1 MQAQFFALCTIADGV
16 SIIVENVFENRFKH
30 AAELAC
36 MGANAVV
43 KDRMAILRGV
53 NRLMGADITAR
64 DLRGGAALVLAG
76 LCAEGV
82 TQVSGVEFIDRGY
95 ERFEDSLCGLG
106 ANIRRVAAQC
116 QENADDDRKT
126 GKEEKSSI

>member
-1 MQAQFFALCTIADGV
+1 
-16 SIIVENVFENRFKH
+16 
-30 AAELAC
+30 

-64 DLRGGAALVLAG
+64 DLRGGAALALAG